1 MQSIYLD
8 NAATSFPKPAGVSDS
23 MKQYLDCVGA
33 TINRSV
39 YGRAQEA
46 GLETLALREVLA
58 RLFHFPEP
66 ATHVVLTPGATFGL
80 NLVIKGLLRPG
91 DHCIVSGMEHNAVMR
106 PLQQLGGVEF
116 DRIPCDSEG
125 FLQHGALEG
134 LFRPNT
140 RLVVLAHASN
150 VCGSV
155 QDAAAVGAACARH
168 GMLFPAGRRADGRT
182 LSIDFAALRLSALAV
197 PGHKGL
203 LGPSGIGALLL
214 TDELAASLTPLVA
227 GGTGSA
233 SDSELLPPY
242 LPDRLESGTP
252 NLPGIYGLRAALA
265 FVEQQGVERLRR
277 HELALCE
284 ALSGRHRAAF
294 RRPPVRHAGAR
305 PPRGRHLR
313 GPAGPGQRRGG
324 VPAGAGVRHPDALRS
339 ALRPCGA
346 PFPRDVPAGDHPL
359 LARLCEYRAGRR
371 RRRCGPAGDQRRLIL
386 GPPL

>member
-66 ATHVVLTPGATFGL
+66 ATPCRPDTGRDVRPESRHQGAPAP
-80 NLVIKGLLRPG
+80 R
-91 DHCIVSGMEHNAVMR
+91 R
-106 PLQQLGGVEF
+106 PLHRQRDGAQRRHAAAAAARGVEF

-168 GMLFPAGRRADGRT
+168 GCFFLLDGAQTAGHYP
-182 LSIDFAALRLSALAV
+182 IDFAALRLSALAV

-214 TDELAASLTPLVA
+214 TDELAANLTPLVA

-284 ALSGRHRAAF
+284 RFLDGIAPLSGVRLCGTREPGRRVGVISVDLPGRDNAEAAF
-294 RRPPVRHAGAR
+294 RLEQEFGILTRCGLHCA
-305 PPRGRHLR
+305 
-313 GPAGPGQRRGG
+313 PAAHRSLGTFPQGTIRFSLGFANTEQD
-324 VPAGAGVRHPDALRS
+324 VDAAVAALRAIS
-339 ALRPCGA
+339 A
-346 PFPRDVPAGDHPL
+346 D
-359 LARLCEYRAGRR
+359 
-371 RRRCGPAGDQRRLIL
+371 
-386 GPPL
+386 

>member
-1 MQSIYLD
+1 
-8 NAATSFPKPAGVSDS
+8 
-23 MKQYLDCVGA
+23 
-33 TINRSV
+33 
-39 YGRAQEA
+39 
-46 GLETLALREVLA
+46 
-58 RLFHFPEP
+58 
-66 ATHVVLTPGATFGL
+66 
-80 NLVIKGLLRPG
+80 
-91 DHCIVSGMEHNAVMR
+91 MEHNAVMR

-168 GMLFPAGRRADGRT
+168 GCFFLLDGAQTAGHYP
-182 LSIDFAALRLSALAV
+182 IDFAALRLSALAV

-214 TDELAASLTPLVA
+214 TDELAANLTPLVA

-277 HELALCE
+277 HELALT
-284 ALSGRHRAAF
+284 GRFLEGLRDIPKLRAVGRDGVEGRAA
-294 RRPPVRHAGAR
+294 VVSVACEGMD
-305 PPRGRHLR
+305 
-313 GPAGPGQRRGG
+313 PAFL
-324 VPAGAGVRHPDALRS
+324 ADALGREYGVLTRVGLHCAPNAHKVLGTYPTGTVRFS
-339 ALRPCGA
+339 FGPQNTEAHVDAALKALGELSR
-346 PFPRDVPAGDHPL
+346 RDAWN
-359 LARLCEYRAGRR
+359 
-371 RRRCGPAGDQRRLIL
+371 
-386 GPPL
+386 

>member
-23 MKQYLDCVGA
+23 MKRYLDCVGA

-46 GLETLALREVLA
+46 GLETLALRESLA
-58 RLFHFPEP
+58 RLFRFPEP

-125 FLQHGALEG
+125 FLQHGALES

-168 GMLFPAGRRADGRT
+168 GCFFLLDGAQTAGHYP
-182 LSIDFAALRLSALAV
+182 IDFAALRLSALAV

-214 TDELAASLTPLVA
+214 TDELAANLTPLVA
-227 GGTGSA
+227 GGPAAPRTVSCCRRICRTGWNPARRICRASTVCALRWPLWSSRASSAFAAMSWRCASAFWTASRRSPASACAARGSPAAAWASSPWTCRAGTMPRRRSGWSRSSA
-233 SDSELLPPY
+233 S
-242 LPDRLESGTP
+242 
-252 NLPGIYGLRAALA
+252 
-265 FVEQQGVERLRR
+265 
-277 HELALCE
+277 
-284 ALSGRHRAAF
+284 
-294 RRPPVRHAGAR
+294 
-305 PPRGRHLR
+305 
-313 GPAGPGQRRGG
+313 
-324 VPAGAGVRHPDALRS
+324 
-339 ALRPCGA
+339 
-346 PFPRDVPAGDHPL
+346 
-359 LARLCEYRAGRR
+359 
-371 RRRCGPAGDQRRLIL
+371 
-386 GPPL
+386 

>member
-1 MQSIYLD
+1 M
-8 NAATSFPKPAGVSDS
+8 
-23 MKQYLDCVGA
+23 
-33 TINRSV
+33 
-39 YGRAQEA
+39 
-46 GLETLALREVLA
+46 
-58 RLFHFPEP
+58 
-66 ATHVVLTPGATFGL
+66 
-80 NLVIKGLLRPG
+80 
-91 DHCIVSGMEHNAVMR
+91 
-106 PLQQLGGVEF
+106 EF

-168 GMLFPAGRRADGRT
+168 GCFFLLDGAQTAGHYP
-182 LSIDFAALRLSALAV
+182 IDFAALRLSALAV

-214 TDELAASLTPLVA
+214 TDELAANLTPLVA

-284 ALSGRHRAAF
+284 RFLDGIAPLSGVRLCGTREPG
-294 RRPPVRHAGAR
+294 RRVGVISVDLP
-305 PPRGRHLR
+305 
-313 GPAGPGQRRGG
+313 GPGQRRGG
-324 VPAGAGVRHPDALRS
+324 VPAGAGVRHPDALRP

>member
-125 FLQHGALEG
+125 FLQHGALA
-134 LFRPNT
+134 LLCWRMRPT
-140 RLVVLAHASN
+140 S
-150 VCGSV
+150 
-155 QDAAAVGAACARH
+155 AAVCR
-168 GMLFPAGRRADGRT
+168 MRP
-182 LSIDFAALRLSALAV
+182 
-197 PGHKGL
+197 
-203 LGPSGIGALLL
+203 PSGRPARG
-214 TDELAASLTPLVA
+214 TD
-227 GGTGSA
+227 
-233 SDSELLPPY
+233 
-242 LPDRLESGTP
+242 
-252 NLPGIYGLRAALA
+252 A
-265 FVEQQGVERLRR
+265 FSCWTVRRRQDTIPSTLRR
-277 HELALCE
+277 
-284 ALSGRHRAAF
+284 SAF
-294 RRPPVRHAGAR
+294 RRWPCRGTRVCSAR
-305 PPRGRHLR
+305 
-313 GPAGPGQRRGG
+313 A
-324 VPAGAGVRHPDALRS
+324 AS
-339 ALRPCGA
+339 A
-346 PFPRDVPAGDHPL
+346 
-359 LARLCEYRAGRR
+359 
-371 RRRCGPAGDQRRLIL
+371 RCC
-386 GPPL
+386 

>member
-1 MQSIYLD
+1 
-8 NAATSFPKPAGVSDS
+8 
-23 MKQYLDCVGA
+23 
-33 TINRSV
+33 
-39 YGRAQEA
+39 
-46 GLETLALREVLA
+46 
-58 RLFHFPEP
+58 
-66 ATHVVLTPGATFGL
+66 
-80 NLVIKGLLRPG
+80 
-91 DHCIVSGMEHNAVMR
+91 MEHNAVMR
-106 PLQQLGGVEF
+106 PLQQLEGVEF

-125 FLQHGALEG
+125 FLQHGALES

-168 GMLFPAGRRADGRT
+168 GCFFLLDGAQTAGHYP
-182 LSIDFAALRLSALAV
+182 IDFAALRLSALAV

-284 ALSGRHRAAF
+284 RFLDGIAPLSGVRLCGTRELGRRVGVISVDLPGRDNAEAAF
-294 RRPPVRHAGAR
+294 RLEQEFGILTRCGLHCA
-305 PPRGRHLR
+305 
-313 GPAGPGQRRGG
+313 PAAHRSLGTFPQGTIRFSLGFANTEQD
-324 VPAGAGVRHPDALRS
+324 VDAAVAALRAIS
-339 ALRPCGA
+339 AG
-346 PFPRDVPAGDHPL
+346 
-359 LARLCEYRAGRR
+359 
-371 RRRCGPAGDQRRLIL
+371 
-386 GPPL
+386 

>member
-1 MQSIYLD
+1 M
-8 NAATSFPKPAGVSDS
+8 
-23 MKQYLDCVGA
+23 
-33 TINRSV
+33 
-39 YGRAQEA
+39 
-46 GLETLALREVLA
+46 
-58 RLFHFPEP
+58 
-66 ATHVVLTPGATFGL
+66 
-80 NLVIKGLLRPG
+80 
-91 DHCIVSGMEHNAVMR
+91 
-106 PLQQLGGVEF
+106 EF

-168 GMLFPAGRRADGRT
+168 GCFFLLDGAQTAGHYP
-182 LSIDFAALRLSALAV
+182 IDFAALRLSALAV
-197 PGHKGL
+197 TGHKGL

-214 TDELAASLTPLVA
+214 TDELAANLTPLVA

-284 ALSGRHRAAF
+284 RFLDGIAPLPGVRLCGTREPGRR
-294 RRPPVRHAGAR
+294 VGVIS
-305 PPRGRHLR
+305 R

-324 VPAGAGVRHPDALRS
+324 VPAGAGVRHPDALRP

>member
-23 MKQYLDCVGA
+23 MKRYLDCVGA

-46 GLETLALREVLA
+46 GLETLALRESLA
-58 RLFHFPEP
+58 RLFRFPEP

-106 PLQQLGGVEF
+106 PLQQLVGVEF

-168 GMLFPAGRRADGRT
+168 GCFFLLDGAQTAGHYP
-182 LSIDFAALRLSALAV
+182 IDFAALRLSALAV

-214 TDELAASLTPLVA
+214 GCTH
-227 GGTGSA
+227 
-233 SDSELLPPY
+233 
-242 LPDRLESGTP
+242 
-252 NLPGIYGLRAALA
+252 YGLISDAISAYLGPDTILVGAADASAETTARYLRDCDMLASGGGSESYYTSGSTADFEALA
-265 FVEQQGVERLRR
+265 PIMLGYGLKSAVNNVEPF
-277 HELALCE
+277 AL
-284 ALSGRHRAAF
+284 
-294 RRPPVRHAGAR
+294 
-305 PPRGRHLR
+305 
-313 GPAGPGQRRGG
+313 
-324 VPAGAGVRHPDALRS
+324 D
-339 ALRPCGA
+339 
-346 PFPRDVPAGDHPL
+346 
-359 LARLCEYRAGRR
+359 
-371 RRRCGPAGDQRRLIL
+371 
-386 GPPL
+386 